1 MSKRKLTR
9 QQAWRIEKSQKERLD
24 RASRHKAQVEELL
37 EAGGP
42 AKNRQVVLW
51 RALVNKLK

>member
-9 QQAWRIEKSQKERLD
+9 QQAWRIEKIQKERLD

-37 EAGGP
+37 EAGSLGQEHVTG
-42 AKNRQVVLW
+42 R
-51 RALVNKLK
+51 